1 MRKGLRLW
9 CRRPSEDRERYP
21 LPFMSAKKLPAL
33 KISDNRRFFVTADG
47 RPFFWLGDTA
57 WELFHRLDRE
67 EAALYLENRA
77 AKGFNVIQAVALAEL
92 DGLNTPNAYGDLPLH
107 DFDPGRPNEAYFKHV
122 DWVVAKANELGLYVA
137 LLPTWG
143 DKWNKRWG
151 VGPEVFTPENA
162 AGFGEWL
169 GRRYREQAVVWIVGG
184 DRGPDHETH
193 TAIIRGMAEGLR
205 RGDEGAHLITMHP
218 WGGHG
223 SAQWFHGVDWLDFNV
238 RQNGHEAGWTR
249 YAQIKA
255 DYDRT
260 PARPVFDMEPLYEDH
275 PINAAADAHGYST
288 AADVRRTFY
297 WSVFYG
303 GCGYTYGHHS
313 VWQFW
318 TEKREPINKPALFW
332 REALEQP
339 GASQMIHGKRL
350 MESRPML
357 ARVPDDDLIEA
368 SASLPF
374 VPGAG
379 VYRFNATRDAEGRY
393 AMIYVPVGRK
403 FFVRMEKLGGPVV
416 KAWWY
421 DPRTGAAT
429 AAGEFSNTGTRGFLS
444 PTPGEVVDWVLVLDQ
459 ASQCYAAPG
468 K

>member
-1 MRKGLRLW
+1 MLPRLQV
-9 CRRPSEDRERYP
+9 SE
-21 LPFMSAKKLPAL
+21 
-33 KISDNRRFFVTADG
+33 NRRYLVTSDED
-47 RPFFWLGDTA
+47 PFFWLGDTA

-67 EAALYLENRA
+67 ETLVYLRDRA

-92 DGLNTPNAYGDLPLH
+92 DGLRTPNAQGELPLI
-107 DFDPGRPNEAYFKHV
+107 DLDPTRPNEAYFAHV
-122 DWVVAKANELGLYVA
+122 DWVIEQANALGMYVA

-143 DKWNKRWG
+143 DKWNQRWG

-162 AGFGEWL
+162 GVFGEWL
-169 GRRYREQAVVWIVGG
+169 GRRYRDKAIVWVVGG
-184 DRGPDHETH
+184 DRGPDHEVH
-193 TAIIRGMAEGLR
+193 VAVVREMARGLR
-205 RGDEGAHLITMHP
+205 RGDGGAHLITMHP

-223 SAQWFHGVDWLDFNV
+223 SAHWFHGVDWLDFNV
-238 RQNGHEAGWTR
+238 RQNGHEANWNR

-255 DYDRT
+255 DYDLV

-313 VWQFW
+313 IWQFW
-318 TEKREPINKPALFW
+318 AAGREPINKPVMFW
-332 REALEQP
+332 REALDAV
-339 GASQMIHGKRL
+339 GAGQMIHGRRL

-357 ARVPDDDLIEA
+357 TRVPDDDLIVPAA
-368 SASLPF
+368 SQSF

-379 VYRFNATRDAEGRY
+379 LYRFNATRDAEGRY
-393 AMIYVPVGRK
+393 AMIYAPVGRA
-403 FFVRMEKLGGPVV
+403 FVVRMGKLAGPLV
-416 KAWWY
+416 KAWWF
-421 DPRTGAAT
+421 DPRTGVAT
-429 AAGEFSNTGTRGFLS
+429 VAGEWTNEGEREFIS
-444 PTPGEVVDWVLVLDQ
+444 PTPGEVIDWVLVLDQ
-459 ASQCYAAPG
+459 ASQGFGAPG